1 LKTRDRVVFEYLY
14 ECYCA
19 ALNGVVKRIIPE
31 QEIAEEVLHDAFIR
45 IWERI
50 DSYDS
55 EKGRLFTWML
65 NLTRNLAIDRTRSG
79 EISRARKTGKLEQ
92 LVHPEEA
99 RGTVVQNVDTIGL
112 AEVLAKLPPEQ
123 RLVVE
128 YLYLKGYT
136 QSEMSDELDIPLG
149 TVKTRMRMA
158 MSALRAIMNVK

>member
-1 LKTRDRVVFEYLY
+1 M
-14 ECYCA
+14 
-19 ALNGVVKRIIPE
+19 KRIIPE
-31 QEIAEEVLHDAFIR
+31 QEIAEEVVHDAFLR

-50 DSYDS
+50 DTYDA

-65 NLTRNLAIDRTRSG
+65 NLTRNLSIDRTRSG
-79 EISRARKTGKLEQ
+79 EISRARKTGKLEH
-92 LVHPEEA
+92 LVDREGTT
-99 RGTVVQNVDTIGL
+99 GTVVQHEDAIGL
-112 AEVLAKLPPEQ
+112 TEVLDKLPSEQ

-158 MSALRAIMNVK
+158 MSTLRTILNVK